1 VDAVHRARARVVEE
15 ERETAEP
22 GRGVVDGY
30 GAMPGP
36 IVGWGRMEAMWRA
49 TVKGVLARR
58 VRLALTA
65 LAVVLGVTFVS
76 GTYVLTDTLKQSFG
90 TLFSQYAAGVDL
102 VVRGQAPF
110 GNGDGSRQRI
120 PEGIVDTVR
129 QVPGIE
135 AADGFLQGYAQFVG
149 KDGKTTIQTAGA
161 PTFGISWSGGDQVG
175 PARIAAGARPV
186 RDGEVA
192 MDVGTARRNGFKV
205 GDRVKVLLDAE
216 AEEFKLVGLF
226 KLGTQGDFGAVSFAA
241 FDPTTAQR
249 VFDAPGVF
257 DAVNVRVAPGT
268 SPAAA
273 KRALERVLNPG
284 GPSIGN
290 AFEITSAAV
299 VADETRAPVDEFL
312 SILNDALLG
321 FAGVGLLVGGFIIFN
336 TFTIL
341 VSQRLRELGL
351 LRAMGASGPQVI
363 GSVLAEAAVIGVF
376 ASMVGLVL
384 GVALAQ
390 ALLWLLPGFGFPV
403 PKGDLVVIGRTVF
416 ASALVGIGVT
426 MLAAVVP
433 AIRAARTSPIAA
445 ISDVR
450 TSAGARPRRSRAI
463 LGLLVTAIGCAI
475 GVYGFSADL
484 TINNAVAI
492 TFLGGFVIFL
502 GLVIFGPLI
511 ARPLSSAIGR
521 PLPAIFGV
529 TGSLA
534 RGNAMRNPRRTSA
547 TAAALIVGLAL
558 VALVAIFADSL
569 KTSVRGAIN
578 DVRADFILTAPQF
591 AGFSPKVAD
600 RVRDVPGVQRAVAF
614 RWGDVRINGNDE
626 TVNGA
631 DIKGLE
637 DVINLKL
644 IGGRTRGMPADGILL
659 SEREAEGYKK
669 KVGDPISVVFPAIGP
684 QTLTVSGIYK
694 TRRFSGAFPIDF
706 IVSKRLFDQVFS
718 GTQQDTLL
726 YVKAEP
732 GQAAAVGKRLSRSL
746 AEPFPNIDVQDRAQ
760 YLASREGTVD
770 QFLNVFI
777 ALLLLSEIIAV
788 LGIVNTLMLSI
799 YERTREVG
807 LLRTVGTTRR
817 QVWAMVCGESVIIA
831 VIGCVLGL
839 LVGLLWGWGVTN
851 ALRGQFVDTFSVP
864 VGTLAL
870 FLVAS
875 VIAGV
880 VAALLPAWH
889 ASRLD
894 VLEAIAHE

>member
-1 VDAVHRARARVVEE
+1 
-15 ERETAEP
+15 
-22 GRGVVDGY
+22 
-30 GAMPGP
+30 
-36 IVGWGRMEAMWRA
+36 MWRA
-49 TVKGVLARR
+49 TVKGVFARK

-102 VVRGQAPF
+102 VVRSRAPF
-110 GNGDGSRQRI
+110 GQGDGNRQRLS
-120 PEGIVDTVR
+120 EGVVDAVR
-129 QVPGIE
+129 GVSGVG

-175 PARIAAGARPV
+175 PARIAGGRRPV

-205 GDRVKVLLDAE
+205 GDRVKVLLEGE
-216 AEEFKLVGLF
+216 AEQFKLVGLF

-241 FDPTTAQR
+241 FDPRTAQR
-249 VFDAPGVF
+249 VFGAPGVF

-268 SPAAA
+268 SVSAV
-273 KRALERVLNPG
+273 KGALERVLNPEGPIVG
-284 GPSIGN
+284 GYD
-290 AFEITSAAV
+290 ITSAAV
-299 VADETRAPVDEFL
+299 VAAETRKPVDEFL
-312 SILNDALLG
+312 TVLSDALLG

-341 VSQRLRELGL
+341 VSQRTRELGL
-351 LRAMGASGPQVI
+351 LRAMGASGPQVV
-363 GSVLAEAAVIGVF
+363 GSVLAEAAVIGLF
-376 ASMVGLVL
+376 ASAAGLLL
-384 GVALAQ
+384 GVALA
-390 ALLWLLPGFGFPV
+390 AVLLWALPGFGFPV
-403 PKGDLVVIGRTVF
+403 PGASLVVISRTVL
-416 ASALVGIGVT
+416 ASAIVGIGVT

-433 AIRAARTSPIAA
+433 ALRASRTSPIAA
-445 ISDVR
+445 ITDNR
-450 TSAGARPRRSRAI
+450 AGRDPARQRWRAVI
-463 LGLLVTAIGCAI
+463 GLLVTAAGAAI

-484 TINNAVAI
+484 TVNNAVAI
-492 TFLGGFVIFL
+492 TFVGGFVIFL
-502 GLVIFGPLI
+502 GLVVFGPLI
-511 ARPLSSAIGR
+511 ARPLARVIGR
-521 PLPAIFGV
+521 PLPSVFGV
-529 TGSLA
+529 TGTLA

-558 VALVAIFADSL
+558 VSLVAIFAASL
-569 KTSVRGAIN
+569 KTSVRSALN

-591 AGFSPKVAD
+591 AGFSPEVAR
-600 RVRDVPGVQRAVAF
+600 RVERVPGVQRSVAF
-614 RWGDVRINGNDE
+614 RWGDARINGNDE

-631 DIKGLE
+631 NIAGLD
-637 DVINLKL
+637 DVLNLKYVA
-644 IGGRTRGMPADGILL
+644 GGAGGVEGAGILL
-659 SEREAEGYKK
+659 SEREASGYKK
-669 KVGDPISVVFPAIGP
+669 KVGDQITVVFPAVGP
-684 QTLTVSGIYK
+684 VALEVSGIYS
-694 TRRFSGAFPIDF
+694 TRRFTGAFPIDF
-706 IVSKRLFDQVFS
+706 IVSRDLFEKVFS
-718 GTQQDTLL
+718 GNQQDTLV
-726 YVKAEP
+726 YVKAQP
-732 GQAAAVGKRLSRSL
+732 GQAAAVGKRLERVL
-746 AEPFPNIDVQDRAQ
+746 AAPFPNIDVQNRQQ
-760 YLASREGTVD
+760 YLAAREQTVD

-777 ALLLLSEIIAV
+777 ALLLLSEVIAV
-788 LGIVNTLMLSI
+788 LGIVNTLMLSV

-817 QVWAMVCGESVIIA
+817 QIWGMVCGESVIIA

-864 VGTLAL
+864 GGQLAL

-875 VIAGV
+875 VIAGL

>member
-1 VDAVHRARARVVEE
+1 MPSVV
-15 ERETAEP
+15 A
-22 GRGVVDGY
+22 
-30 GAMPGP
+30 
-36 IVGWGRMEAMWRA
+36 GWGRMGRMWRA
-49 TVKGVLARR
+49 TVKGVIARK

-102 VVRGQAPF
+102 VVRSRAPF
-110 GNGDGSRQRI
+110 GDGDGSRQRL
-120 PEGIVDTVR
+120 PEGVVDAVR
-129 QVPGIE
+129 RVARVE
-135 AADGFLQGYAQFVG
+135 AADGFLQGYAQFVE

-175 PARIAAGARPV
+175 PARIASGGRPV
-186 RDGEVA
+186 RDGQVA

-205 GDRVKVLLDAE
+205 GDRVKVLLEGE
-216 AEEFKLVGLF
+216 AEEFELVGLF

-241 FDPTTAQR
+241 FDPRTAQR
-249 VFDAPGVF
+249 VFGAPGVF
-257 DAVNVRVAPGT
+257 DAVNVRVQPGT
-268 SPAAA
+268 SVATV
-273 KRALERVLNPG
+273 KRNLERALNPSGPVFG
-284 GPSIGN
+284 GY
-290 AFEITSAAV
+290 EITSAAV
-299 VADETRAPVDEFL
+299 VADETRKPVDEFL
-312 SILNDALLG
+312 TVLNDALLG

-376 ASMVGLVL
+376 ASAVGLVL
-384 GVALAQ
+384 GIGLAQ
-390 ALLWLLPGFGFPV
+390 LLLWLLPGFGFPV
-403 PKGDLVVIGRTVF
+403 PQSSLVVIGRTVV
-416 ASALVGIGVT
+416 ASGVVGVGVT

-445 ISDVR
+445 ISDAR
-450 TSAGARPRRSRAI
+450 SAIDPTRQRWRAVIGVTVMVLGA
-463 LGLLVTAIGCAI
+463 AI

-484 TINNAVAI
+484 TLNNAVAV

-502 GLVIFGPLI
+502 GLVVFGPLI
-511 ARPLSSAIGR
+511 ARPLSRVIGR
-521 PLPAIFGV
+521 PLPSLFGV

-569 KTSVRGAIN
+569 KTSVRAALD
-578 DVRADFILTAPQF
+578 DVRADYILTAPQF
-591 AGFSPKVAD
+591 AGFSPEVA
-600 RVRDVPGVQRAVAF
+600 RRAREVSGVQQAVAF

-631 DIKGLE
+631 DIAGLD
-637 DVINLKL
+637 DVLNLKL
-644 IGGRTRGMPADGILL
+644 VAGNAATVARGGILI
-659 SEREAEGYKK
+659 SDREAEGYDK
-669 KVGDPISVVFPAIGP
+669 KVGDTLTVQFPTVGP
-684 QTLTVSGIYK
+684 QPLRVSGIYA

-706 IVSKRLFDQVFS
+706 IVSRALFEQVFS
-718 GTQQDTLL
+718 GNQQDTLV

-732 GQAAAVGKRLSRSL
+732 GQAAAVGRRLTRAL
-746 AEPFPNIDVQDRAQ
+746 AAPFPNVEVENRPQ
-760 YLASREGTVD
+760 YLRSREQTVD

-817 QVWAMVCGESVIIA
+817 QIWGMVCGESVIIA

-839 LVGLLWGWGVTN
+839 GVGLVWGWGVTN
-851 ALRGQFVDTFSVP
+851 ALRGQFVDTFSIP
-864 VGTLAL
+864 RDQLAL

-875 VIAGV
+875 VIAGLI
-880 VAALLPAWH
+880 AALLPAWH